1 MLTGVARY
9 LFTPL
14 ALAVVFAVMASYLL
28 SRTIIPNLVHYLLKP
43 EVELYRKGEGGDPA
57 EADGWNW
64 KLHHGFNRYFQRFRD
79 RYESTLEWSL
89 DHRAPFLIGFGILVA
104 GSMCLVFF
112 IGQDFF
118 PTVDSGQIRLHIQP
132 PSGTRIEES
141 EKYFALADAEI
152 RQVIPATELDMILD
166 NIGMPASGINLA
178 FGDNPVIGNSDGD
191 ILVSLKPDHAPTEGY
206 SQVLRERL
214 QRKFPDCT
222 IYFEAANI
230 TNQIL
235 NFGLPAPMDLQV
247 GGRDAAAN
255 YKIAQN
261 LMRKVAAI
269 PGAVDVHIH
278 QIVDYPQVQVHVDRS
293 KADQLGLRSATS
305 PIVFSFRSVPA
316 AKRRRT
322 NG

>member
-1 MLTGVARY
+1 M
-9 LFTPL
+9 
-14 ALAVVFAVMASYLL
+14 
-28 SRTIIPNLVHYLLKP
+28 PNLVHYLLKP

-118 PTVDSGQIRLHIQP
+118 PTVDSGQIRSHIQP

-191 ILVSLKPDHAPTEGY
+191 RLHDLFRSRQHHQSNSQLRLAGAHGFAGGRARCRGKLQDRSESYEEGGGHPWRGGR
-206 SQVLRERL
+206 SHSS
-214 QRKFPDCT
+214 DC
-222 IYFEAANI
+222 
-230 TNQIL
+230 
-235 NFGLPAPMDLQV
+235 GLPA
-247 GGRDAAAN
+247 
-255 YKIAQN
+255 
-261 LMRKVAAI
+261 
-269 PGAVDVHIH
+269 
-278 QIVDYPQVQVHVDRS
+278 
-293 KADQLGLRSATS
+293 SAGS
-305 PIVFSFRSVPA
+305 C
-316 AKRRRT
+316 
-322 NG
+322 